1 MQKQQLSLKEN
12 NMEIINCILGIILVI
27 GAGVFA
33 WTSTVM
39 VSERKARYKAGT
51 HDYYDNEIKK

>member
-1 MQKQQLSLKEN
+1 
-12 NMEIINCILGIILVI
+12 MEIINCILGIIILI